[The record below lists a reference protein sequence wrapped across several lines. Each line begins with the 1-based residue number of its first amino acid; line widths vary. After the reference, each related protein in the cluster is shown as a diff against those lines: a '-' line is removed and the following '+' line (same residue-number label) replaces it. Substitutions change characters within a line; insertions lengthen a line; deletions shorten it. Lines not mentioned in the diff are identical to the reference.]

1 MTSLSMV
8 LGKEAVVAYMVVLT
22 FQGEIMK
29 NYPKIYVQYSAA
41 LKKCE
46 QLNHL
51 IKSDDYKWK
60 LMCAKGW
67 YDIDPN
73 DKGD

>member
-29 NYPKIYVQYSAA
+29 NYPKIYKRYGDAF
-41 LKKCE
+41 KRCE
-46 QLNHL
+46 HLNHV
-51 IKSDDYKWK
+51 IKSDDYRWK

-67 YDIDPN
+67 YDVDPN

>member
-29 NYPKIYVQYSAA
+29 NYQRFISGMAMHSSVAST
-41 LKKCE
+41 
-46 QLNHL
+46 
-51 IKSDDYKWK
+51 
-60 LMCAKGW
+60 
-67 YDIDPN
+67 
-73 DKGD
+73 

>member
-22 FQGEIMK
+22 FQGAVIE
-29 NYPKIYVQYSAA
+29 NYPKIYAQYSAA
-41 LKKCE
+41 FKRCDH
-46 QLNHL
+46 LNHVL
-51 IKSDDYKWK
+51 KSDDYRWK